1 MPLFFII
8 IVSCTYAVSKETI
21 KEASDVP
28 FRTVRENIEDYVGKQ
43 FVWGGF
49 IARNRLTDEGTYL
62 EVVQNPTNRYGR
74 VVDTDMSEGRFL
86 VFSKREM
93 DPLIYE
99 KGRVVT
105 VAGTL
110 KEAKTVT
117 INGREYTY
125 PVLELGEMHL
135 WKGDPMN
142 VPDYYYYGGY
152 PYYWGG
158 GYSPPRSNWPYWY
171 YPPY

>member
-74 VVDTDMSEGRFL
+74 VVDTDMSEGQRGGSWSSRSGRWTL
-86 VFSKREM
+86 SSTKR
-93 DPLIYE
+93 
-99 KGRVVT
+99 G
-105 VAGTL
+105 A
-110 KEAKTVT
+110 
-117 INGREYTY
+117 
-125 PVLELGEMHL
+125 
-135 WKGDPMN
+135 W
-142 VPDYYYYGGY
+142 
-152 PYYWGG
+152 
-158 GYSPPRSNWPYWY
+158 
-171 YPPY
+171 

>member
-1 MPLFFII
+1 
-8 IVSCTYAVSKETI
+8 
-21 KEASDVP
+21 VP

-125 PVLELGEMHL
+125 PWGVFSAEVELAVLVLPAL
-135 WKGDPMN
+135 LIT
-142 VPDYYYYGGY
+142 PDG
-152 PYYWGG
+152 
-158 GYSPPRSNWPYWY
+158 PPVAPRAFPCRVR
-171 YPPY
+171 

>member
-1 MPLFFII
+1 
-8 IVSCTYAVSKETI
+8 
-21 KEASDVP
+21 
-28 FRTVRENIEDYVGKQ
+28 
-43 FVWGGF
+43 
-49 IARNRLTDEGTYL
+49 
-62 EVVQNPTNRYGR
+62 
-74 VVDTDMSEGRFL
+74 
-86 VFSKREM
+86 M

-125 PVLELGEMHL
+125 PVLELREMHL
-135 WKGDPMN
+135 WKGATMN